1 MSTYITL
8 AKWTQR
14 GVEKV
19 KDSPAR
25 LDAFK
30 KLVQSAGGTV
40 KGFYMVTGRY
50 DMVLIL
56 EAPNDEAMA
65 KIALATASKGSVST
79 ETLLAFTEEEY
90 RKIIGALPS

>member
-8 AKWTQR
+8 AKWTQQ
-14 GVEKV
+14 GIEKV

-30 KLVQSAGGTV
+30 KLVQSVGGTV

-56 EAPNDEAMA
+56 EAPDDAAMA
-65 KIALATASKGSVST
+65 KIALATSSKGSVST

-90 RKIIGALPS
+90 RKIIGVLPS

>member
-1 MSTYITL
+1 MTTYITL
-8 AKWTQR
+8 AKWTQQ

-30 KLVQSAGGTV
+30 KVVQSVGGTV
-40 KGFYMVTGRY
+40 KNFYMVTGRY
-50 DMVLIL
+50 DMVLVI
-56 EAPNDEAMA
+56 EAPDAAAMA
-65 KIALATASKGSVST
+65 KVALATASKGSVST

-90 RKIIGALPS
+90 RKIIGGLPS

>member
-8 AKWTQR
+8 AKWTQQ
-14 GVEKV
+14 GIEKV

-30 KLVQSAGGTV
+30 KLVQSVGGTV

-56 EAPNDEAMA
+56 EAPDDAAMA
-65 KIALATASKGSVST
+65 KIALATASRGSVST

-90 RKIIGALPS
+90 RKIIGVLPS